1 MKKYVRLMLLLLLT
15 TACINTSPK
24 DAVVRIGG
32 KTISRA
38 QFDAFDKSRNL
49 YLGNVGPYF
58 PANRSPIT
66 HLVETELI
74 YRQSGAARLKDS
86 LKSTADWEWKKRC
99 IQGQLVFFGY
109 IAENLDI
116 PDEQINAFYEAH
128 KDSFKVTVK
137 AQAPKDTSKKG
148 IATVQKDS
156 IHYRPLEEVKRMI
169 VDSLFLRANRPDTPF
184 LALFDSTVKKQDIDA
199 MWLQKVR
206 QPNDAFFM
214 RKIYEEMTGTAYPD
228 SLEDIFGKD
237 KYITLADLGVVISW
251 LTPSGRRY
259 YHAHKR
265 ELVENLVKWRLFSS
279 YAKKL
284 GRDRLPDVKSAMD
297 WAWKLNVAF
306 SYVNTVLVP
315 SVKSLVAIDTSM
327 LMYAI
332 CDNNGY
338 TPVEKGSRVITEWIL
353 SEHENLLRMKIDS
366 ILITYR
372 KTIPV
377 IFLQKD
383 LADIRSDDPSSLLKK
398 AHALRDAGKKKEA
411 KEAYTNLSNG
421 FRFSP
426 EGRTALV
433 ELAKLQTGERLYSE
447 AITSYRKYLLICP
460 DKTKK
465 CNAFFQIGSIYDVYL
480 DQLLPAEENYKWV
493 LKNTPACGLAT
504 DAEFMMLHLG
514 EPTPSV
520 EELHD
525 EAMRQGQK
533 VNDANDSLVQ

>member
-1 MKKYVRLMLLLLLT
+1 
-15 TACINTSPK
+15 
-24 DAVVRIGG
+24 
-32 KTISRA
+32 
-38 QFDAFDKSRNL
+38 
-49 YLGNVGPYF
+49 
-58 PANRSPIT
+58 
-66 HLVETELI
+66 
-74 YRQSGAARLKDS
+74 
-86 LKSTADWEWKKRC
+86 
-99 IQGQLVFFGY
+99 
-109 IAENLDI
+109 
-116 PDEQINAFYEAH
+116 
-128 KDSFKVTVK
+128 
-137 AQAPKDTSKKG
+137 
-148 IATVQKDS
+148 
-156 IHYRPLEEVKRMI
+156 
-169 VDSLFLRANRPDTPF
+169 
-184 LALFDSTVKKQDIDA
+184 
-199 MWLQKVR
+199 
-206 QPNDAFFM
+206 
-214 RKIYEEMTGTAYPD
+214 
-228 SLEDIFGKD
+228 
-237 KYITLADLGVVISW
+237 
-251 LTPSGRRY
+251 
-259 YHAHKR
+259 
-265 ELVENLVKWRLFSS
+265 
-279 YAKKL
+279 
-284 GRDRLPDVKSAMD
+284 
-297 WAWKLNVAF
+297 
-306 SYVNTVLVP
+306 
-315 SVKSLVAIDTSM
+315 LVAIDTSM